1 MALII
6 TTNNP
11 CDIIR
16 RFRELVNNNQI
27 QTWQVDSD
35 GDYTIALDQWRNKAW
50 MRPSVNDNGQLIYH
64 FVSSTKHP
72 ITRALYGI
80 FHGRLAATLLAHFDT
95 DMDKLE
101 ITPLLAHG
109 IDIY

>member
-35 GDYTIALDQWRNKAW
+35 GDYTISREQWRFQAW
-50 MRPSVNDNGQLIYH
+50 MRPMVDGNNKLI
-64 FVSSTKHP
+64 FRFISSTKHP
-72 ITRALYGI
+72 ITRALYGV

-95 DMDKLE
+95 DMERLE
-101 ITPLLAHG
+101 ITPLLAHV
-109 IDIY
+109 IYIY